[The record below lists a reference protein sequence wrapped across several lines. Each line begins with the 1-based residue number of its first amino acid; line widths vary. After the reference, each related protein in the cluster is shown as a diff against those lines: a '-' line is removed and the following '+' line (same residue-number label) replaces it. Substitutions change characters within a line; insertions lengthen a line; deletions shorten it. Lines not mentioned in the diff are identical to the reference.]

1 MYRVNDLLGKVAIN
15 PASGERIA
23 PVRDVVLSGDMRS
36 IVALITGTGGLFS
49 DEHVVPW
56 SSIVSLGDV
65 IVVDGASPLGTVKE
79 NTEVAALRKQSFQI
93 TGAAVISGTGEKIGT
108 VSDMLADPAGSILGF
123 TVKQGLLANLMG
135 TRFLPI
141 EQVQTVGKDAII
153 TTITELMSLRE
164 YTEMGAPVA
173 VTSAP
178 ASSATSMPSPEPSAP
193 SAPKPLEMPTD
204 RM

>member
-1 MYRVNDLLGKVAIN
+1 MYRVNELLGKMAIN
-15 PASGERIA
+15 QASGERIA
-23 PVRDVVLSGDMRS
+23 PVRDVVLSGDTRS

-49 DEHVVPW
+49 AEQVIPW
-56 SSIVSLGDV
+56 SAIVSLGDV

-79 NTEVAALRKQSFQI
+79 NAEVAGLRKQSFQI
-93 TGAAVISGTGEKIGT
+93 TGAAVISATGEKIGT
-108 VSDMLADPAGSILGF
+108 VSDMMADTDGAILGF

-164 YTEMGAPVA
+164 YTDIGAPVA
-173 VTSAP
+173 SAP
-178 ASSATSMPSPEPSAP
+178 ATETPAPETHVPSAP
-193 SAPKPLEMPTD
+193 RPLELPSD
-204 RM
+204 KA